1 MSLMWVSV
9 TECSQ
14 AHIYHLTQ
22 MIKEDE
28 DLQIILS
35 SGTPFIDDRGDG
47 GLLKK
52 DLERMLSMLGVPSRL
67 KGYQYLK
74 AAVDLC
80 VQSMEELDGVTKRLY
95 PDIGRMYQTSA
106 ETVEHAIRHA
116 IEAAWQRGDERTQKR
131 LFGYSRMEGRRPTNS
146 EFIAR
151 LTDYFT
157 DMSRKYLS

>member
-14 AHIYHLTQ
+14 SHIYHLTQ

-35 SGTPFIDDRGDG
+35 SGTPYMDERGDG

-52 DLERMLSMLGVPSRL
+52 DMERMLSLLGVPAHL

-74 AAVDLC
+74 TAIDLC

-95 PDIGRMYQTSA
+95 PDIARTHQTSA

-116 IEAAWQRGDERTQKR
+116 IEVAWQRGDERTQKM
-131 LFGYSRMEGRRPTNS
+131 LFGYSHLDGKRPTNS
-146 EFIAR
+146 EFITR
-151 LTDYFT
+151 LTDHFA
-157 DMSRKYLS
+157 DISRKFLS

>member
-14 AHIYHLTQ
+14 SHIYHLTQ

-35 SGTPFIDDRGDG
+35 SGTPYMDDRGDG

-52 DLERMLSMLGVPSRL
+52 DLERMMSLLGVPSHL

-74 AAVDLC
+74 AAIDLC

-95 PDIGRMYQTSA
+95 PDIARMYQASA

-116 IEAAWQRGDERTQKR
+116 IGAAWQRGDEGVQKK
-131 LFGYSRMEGRRPTNS
+131 LFGYSRMEGKRPTNL
-146 EFIAR
+146 EFIYR
-151 LTDYFT
+151 LADYLQNEEG
-157 DMSRKYLS
+157 KYLS

>member
-1 MSLMWVSV
+1 MSLMLVSV

-14 AHIYHLTQ
+14 SHIYHLTQ

-28 DLQIILS
+28 DLHIILS
-35 SGTPFIDDRGDG
+35 SGTPYMDDRGDG

-52 DLERMLSMLGVPSRL
+52 DLERMMSLLGVPSHL

-74 AAVDLC
+74 AAIDLC

-95 PDIGRMYQTSA
+95 PDIARMYQASA

-116 IEAAWQRGDERTQKR
+116 IEAAWQRGDERTQKK
-131 LFGYSRMEGRRPTNS
+131 LFGYSHMEGRRPTNS
-146 EFIAR
+146 EFITR
-151 LTDYFT
+151 LADYFS
-157 DMSRKYLS
+157 DMSGKYLS

>member
-14 AHIYHLTQ
+14 SHIYHLTQ

-35 SGTPFIDDRGDG
+35 SGTPYMDERGDG

-52 DLERMLSMLGVPSRL
+52 DMERMLSLLGVPAHL

-74 AAVDLC
+74 TAIDLC
-80 VQSMEELDGVTKRLY
+80 VQSMEELDGATKRLY
-95 PDIGRMYQTSA
+95 PDIARTHQTSA

-116 IEAAWQRGDERTQKR
+116 IEAAWQRGDERTQKM
-131 LFGYSRMEGRRPTNS
+131 LFGYSHLDGKRPTNS
-146 EFIAR
+146 EFITR
-151 LTDYFT
+151 LTDHFA
-157 DMSRKYLS
+157 DISRKFLS